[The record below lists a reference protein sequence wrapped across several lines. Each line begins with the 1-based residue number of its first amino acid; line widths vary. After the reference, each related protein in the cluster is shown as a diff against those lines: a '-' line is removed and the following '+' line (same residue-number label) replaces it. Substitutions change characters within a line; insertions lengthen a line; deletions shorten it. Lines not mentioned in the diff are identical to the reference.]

1 MELGQAVHNLRMGQK
16 KSKFQMMFEN
26 PLRQIKIKTHIDRLI
41 RLREHSAKELK
52 EVIHAIWLTQKIK
65 FNYTASRRNNTH
77 YRMDKQYSR

>member
-1 MELGQAVHNLRMGQK
+1 
-16 KSKFQMMFEN
+16 MMFKN
-26 PLRQIKIKTHIDRLI
+26 PLRQIKIKTQTDRLI

-52 EVIHAIWLTQKIK
+52 EVTHAIWITQKMK